1 MRLVEVT
8 ILICENGVSGFHMRM
23 VGDTGLLLILS
34 DI

>member
-1 MRLVEVT
+1 MRVVEVT
-8 ILICENGVSGFHMRM
+8 TLNCENGVSDFLMRM